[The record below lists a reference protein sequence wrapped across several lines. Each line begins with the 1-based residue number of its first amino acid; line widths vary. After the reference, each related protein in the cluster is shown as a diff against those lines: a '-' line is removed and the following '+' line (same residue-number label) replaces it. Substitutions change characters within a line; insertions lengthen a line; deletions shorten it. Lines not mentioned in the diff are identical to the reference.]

1 MAGVGTMADDRDAR
15 IAQLEADVARLSVE
29 LERSRDETSTSRAEQ
44 AATAE
49 VLRVI
54 ASSTADVD
62 RMLDHAPATPESQYD
77 VRGRPAFGREFARP
91 PYRFAKPLSDPLGG
105 TAKNKGRHLLDMY
118 I

>member
-1 MAGVGTMADDRDAR
+1 
-15 IAQLEADVARLSVE
+15 
-29 LERSRDETSTSRAEQ
+29 
-44 AATAE
+44 
-49 VLRVI
+49 
-54 ASSTADVD
+54 
-62 RMLDHAPATPESQYD
+62 MLDHAPATPESQYD